1 MHSLPLTK
9 PAELK
14 MSFIG
19 NSQLSIKQEEKEMSH
34 GPSLLH
40 MN

>member
-1 MHSLPLTK
+1 MHNVPLTK

-19 NSQLSIKQEEKEMSH
+19 NSQLSIKQEGKEMSR

-40 MN
+40 IK